1 MGFAKA
7 ERAALCEAALAV
19 GPAAPTL
26 CEGWDTADLVAHV
39 WTRENDVLA
48 LPGVVL
54 PPFEGLT
61 AERNR
66 RALQRWGF
74 LGLVELVRHGPPRG
88 SVFSLPGVDE
98 QANTVEFF
106 VHTED
111 VRRPNALPS
120 RPRSAAFEDMAWRRA
135 VGVARMAFRDAG
147 VGIVLERDSG
157 ECARVRRGASTV
169 TLVGA
174 ASELLL
180 YVFGRTAHADVQLV
194 GTDAAVTAVRRGHS
208 AF

>member
-7 ERAALCEAALAV
+7 ERAAFCEAALAV
-19 GPAAPTL
+19 GPSAPTL

-39 WTRENDVLA
+39 WTRENDPLA
-48 LPGVVL
+48 LPGVVVPAL
-54 PPFEGLT
+54 EKLT
-61 AERNR
+61 AERHR

-98 QANTVEFF
+98 LANTLELF

-111 VRRPNALPS
+111 VRRPNGLPR
-120 RPRSAAFEDMAWRRA
+120 RPRSASFEDMVWGR
-135 VGVARMAFRDAG
+135 VARLARVAFRGLD
-147 VGIVLERDSG
+147 VGLVLERDSG
-157 ECARVRRGASTV
+157 ETVRVRRGTSTV
-169 TLVGA
+169 AVVGA

-180 YVFGRTAHADVQLV
+180 FVFGRRSHAAVRLV
-194 GTDAAVTAVRRGHS
+194 GKPDAVARVQRGQN